1 MKRFGPELKMP
12 DLKGMKNLKVPP
24 FAANLY
30 YDLRDRRLLPLVAL
44 VVVAIVAV
52 PFLLG
57 GDGDEPAPPAAGTTM
72 AQFEDEFSDASRF
85 TVVESQPGLRDY
97 RKRLRNQ
104 TPTDPFKQRYTSL
117 PESAKLKS
125 TTLSP
130 SSSGEGSSSEES
142 VTIEDSSTTVEVEPG
157 DSGGSGGGKPDGG
170 SGDGGKPD
178 GGSGGGGK
186 PDGGSGGSAPK
197 GSGLR
202 LIEFRFNIQ
211 ISRTEKTAD
220 GGQKMSEPQLRRG
233 VRALTQL
240 PGKKAPVVT
249 VAGVNLHNGKVF
261 FLVSDAVRSLD
272 GEFVCKTRTPGD
284 ICELLEIEP
293 GFPLE
298 LVYGP
303 NEVRYRF
310 KVTKI
315 DAVWGGKPGA
325 GASSTRAAF
334 GGPTLDTLPRP

>member
-1 MKRFGPELKMP
+1 MNWPKKGPELKKP
-12 DLKGMKNLKVPP
+12 DLKPP
-24 FAANLY
+24 AFLADLY
-30 YDLRDRRLLPLVAL
+30 YDLRDRRLLVPLALVLVAI
-44 VVVAIVAV
+44 AAV
-52 PFLLG
+52 PFLIG
-57 GDGDEPAPPAAGTTM
+57 SDSEPLPPLPAQSAAELEAAMGR
-72 AQFEDEFSDASRF
+72 ASSL
-85 TVVESQPGLRDY
+85 TVVESTPGLRDY
-97 RKRLRNQ
+97 RKRLGGRSS
-104 TPTDPFKQRYTSL
+104 TDPFKQRYTGL
-117 PESAKLKS
+117 PDSVRLESTS
-125 TTLSP
+125 T
-130 SSSGEGSSSEES
+130 SSSSSTGGGSFEES
-142 VTIEDSSTTVEVEPG
+142 VTIEDSSTTVEDEPG
-157 DSGGSGGGKPDGG
+157 DSGGSGGSKPGGG

-178 GGSGGGGK
+178 GGSGG
-186 PDGGSGGSAPK
+186 STPK
-197 GSGLR
+197 GGSGLR

-220 GGQKMSEPQLRRG
+220 GGQKMGEPQVRRG

-240 PGKKAPVVT
+240 PGKKTPVVT
-249 VAGVNLHNGKVF
+249 VAGVNLHNGKAF

-303 NEVRYRF
+303 AEVRYRF
-310 KVTKI
+310 KVIKI

-334 GGPTLDTLPRP
+334 GGPALDALPRP

>member
-1 MKRFGPELKMP
+1 MKRLGPELKMP

-24 FAANLY
+24 FAADVY

-44 VVVAIVAV
+44 VVVAIAAV

-57 GDGDEPAPPAAGTTM
+57 GDGDEPAPPAAGPTA
-72 AQFEDEFSDASRF
+72 AQIEDEVAGASRF
-85 TVVESQPGLRDY
+85 TVVEAQPGLRDY
-97 RKRLRNQ
+97 RKRLRNR
-104 TPTDPFKQRYTSL
+104 TPTNPFKQRYTSL
-117 PESAKLKS
+117 PESAMLKS
-125 TTLSP
+125 TTPSS

-142 VTIEDSSTTVEVEPG
+142 VTIEDGSTTVEVEPG
-157 DSGGSGGGKPDGG
+157 DSGGSGGGKPDG

-178 GGSGGGGK
+178 RGSGGGT
-186 PDGGSGGSAPK
+186 PT

-211 ISRTEKTAD
+211 ISRTEETAD
-220 GGQKMSEPQLRRG
+220 GGQKMGEPQVRRR
-233 VRALTQL
+233 VRTLTQL

-261 FLVSDAVRSLD
+261 FLVSDDVRSLD
-272 GEFVCKTRTPGD
+272 GEFVCKTRTPGG

-310 KVTKI
+310 KVIKI

-334 GGPTLDTLPRP
+334 GGPALDALPAG